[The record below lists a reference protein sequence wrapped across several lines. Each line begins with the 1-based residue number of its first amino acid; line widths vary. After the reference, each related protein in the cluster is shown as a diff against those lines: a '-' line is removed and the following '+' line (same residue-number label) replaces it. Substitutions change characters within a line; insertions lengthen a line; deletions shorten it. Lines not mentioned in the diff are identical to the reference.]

1 MGNHKIII
9 YTSPT
14 CHWCE
19 KIKEYFVKNNVK
31 YDEANVAGNSENAL
45 EMVDKSGQMGVP
57 VVDIDGEIIIGF
69 NKEKI
74 EEALTKRV
82 FEEIEKVEEIE
93 EIEGLS
99 GERKVVIYSTP
110 TCHWCRKVKEY
121 FDENNTYASES
132 ETWGEEQFQ
141 IELNAASFEDL
152 MRINGVGPATAKAI
166 IKYRELLGGYY
177 SAQQLLDVY
186 HIDSTNYTQISNFL
200 TINPDSIHKIN
211 INKAGYYDLKKHPY
225 IGKALA
231 YEIEQYRSMKGN
243 FKTVEAVINVKGMNE
258 DLYRKIYIY
267 FAISDD

>member
-110 TCHWCRKVKEY
+110 TCHWCKKVKEY
-121 FDENNTYASES
+121 FDEHN
-132 ETWGEEQFQ
+132 
-141 IELNAASFEDL
+141 
-152 MRINGVGPATAKAI
+152 
-166 IKYRELLGGYY
+166 IKYEEVNVAADREKATEMVEKSGQMGVPVVEIDDEVIIGFNKEKFDLLLG
-177 SAQQLLDVY
+177 L
-186 HIDSTNYTQISNFL
+186 
-200 TINPDSIHKIN
+200 
-211 INKAGYYDLKKHPY
+211 
-225 IGKALA
+225 
-231 YEIEQYRSMKGN
+231 
-243 FKTVEAVINVKGMNE
+243 
-258 DLYRKIYIY
+258 
-267 FAISDD
+267 